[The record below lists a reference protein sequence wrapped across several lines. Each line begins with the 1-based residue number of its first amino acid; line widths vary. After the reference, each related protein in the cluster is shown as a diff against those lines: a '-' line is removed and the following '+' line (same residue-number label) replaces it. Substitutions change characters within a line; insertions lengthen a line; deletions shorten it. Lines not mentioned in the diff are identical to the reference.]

1 MIDEVAFTVPGEP
14 GAKGRPRATT
24 VGGKARMY
32 TPAKTER
39 YESRV
44 ALFARQAMQGAEP
57 MSAPLSVRITAFLPI
72 PASWS
77 KRRQAQADAD
87 RIRPAKRPDA
97 DNLAKAVTDGCN
109 SIVWRDD
116 SLIVDLHVSKRYGW
130 APRVDVSVVA
140 LSGTA
145 E

>member
-1 MIDEVAFTVPGEP
+1 MTDQVSFSVPGEP
-14 GAKGRPRATT
+14 VAKGRARATSI
-24 VGGKARMY
+24 GGRARMY

-44 ALFARQAMQGAEP
+44 ALFAREAMKGAEP
-57 MSAPLSVRITAFLPI
+57 MSAPLSVRITAVLPI

-77 KRRQAQADAD
+77 KRRQAQAEAH
-87 RIRPAKRPDA
+87 RIKPAKRPDA

-109 SIVWRDD
+109 GILWRDD
-116 SLIVDLHVSKRYGW
+116 SLIVDLHVSKRYGSV
-130 APRVDVSVVA
+130 PRVDVLVCA
-140 LSGTA
+140 LLGTA